1 MEKGNSL
8 PLSLVARLLQLLQ
21 LSLNSINIINII
33 VIITMNIIIITIIP
47 WKKSTKLY
55 SRKLLSSLSLPRSQQ
70 RSSFVAPHFVHN
82 TTTTATSKY

>member
-21 LSLNSINIINII
+21 LFLNSINIINII
-33 VIITMNIIIITIIP
+33 IIITMNIIIIP

-70 RSSFVAPHFVHN
+70 RSSFVATHFVHN
-82 TTTTATSKY
+82 TTTATSKY

>member
-33 VIITMNIIIITIIP
+33 IIITMNIIIIP

-55 SRKLLSSLSLPRSQQ
+55 SRKLLSSLSLPRW
-70 RSSFVAPHFVHN
+70 P
-82 TTTTATSKY
+82 TTIFLCGAALCAHHHHRHQ